1 MNAEHCGMLAKP
13 VRLSPREAEVL
24 KWTACGKTCSE
35 ISHFLVLSSETVR
48 SHLRGACRKLNAINK
63 THATAI
69 ALVFGLIRVS
79 PSPKWG
85 MALPAL
91 FGLSKSP
98 RSPRGLAR

>member
-1 MNAEHCGMLAKP
+1 MPAKLAQ
-13 VRLSPREAEVL
+13 LSPREMEVL

-35 ISHFLVLSSETVR
+35 ISHFLALSSETVR
-48 SHLRGACRKLNAINK
+48 SHLKGVCRKLNATNK

-69 ALVFGLIRVS
+69 ALVFGLIRAT

-91 FGLSKSP
+91 FGLSKHP
-98 RSPRGLAR
+98 RVGRPSAR